1 MRYKIYRQ
9 TISLVFLVTLLMFQG
24 CSTLEQAGTIIS
36 GQQPTAQ
43 VKDVKLSG
51 LDLNGIDL
59 IFNLQ
64 VDNPNPVKI
73 VLDHLDYD
81 LKLSDRSF
89 LKGEQGMGMNLVANG
104 ASQVKL
110 PVRMEFEQLLKQYG
124 QLEKQDEVPY
134 EIDLGLGFDVPL
146 LGRIRLPVNYEGRL
160 PIPKMP
166 DVKLSNIEV
175 KRLTLQKADLMVEL
189 EVANPNQFAVMLD
202 KLDYQLKLNGIDV
215 GGGALSQSMKID
227 QRGRGR
233 ITLPLSLDMMQAGRG
248 LYGAFIGGSGLR
260 YELDGSLDA
269 SGDTPILGEFQ
280 IPLDRQGKVD
290 LN

>member
-269 SGDTPILGEFQ
+269 SGDTPILGEFR

>member
-1 MRYKIYRQ
+1 MRNKIYRQ
-9 TISLVFLVTLLMFQG
+9 SISLVFLVTLLMFQG

-110 PVRMEFEQLLKQYG
+110 PVRMEFQQLLKQYG
-124 QLEKQDEVPY
+124 QLKNQDEVPY
-134 EIDLGLGFDVPL
+134 QIDLGLGFDVPL

-215 GGGALSQSMKID
+215 GSGALSQSMKID

-248 LYGAFIGGSGLR
+248 LYSAFIGGSGLR